1 MKLNVNIRE
10 ILEAQAS
17 TYDGTI
23 QINATVELEELLDN
37 LPDEEEIDVDIHE
50 LLETNRQ
57 IAAIWSIE
65 DVQSVRPD
73 LDEDQAWDVLKNVDH
88 HKDAELGITWL
99 TLKMAAEHMFGEAPE
114 TDDQEEVQP

>member
-23 QINATVELEELLDN
+23 QINATVELDELLDN